1 MGFVCSSEV
10 RSHLI
15 AIGLLVAEIFM
26 FESVNKRTHRRRLDS
41 NPISSTLLP
50 LTFYVK
56 TFFFGGGV
64 GWGGG
69 LKITMG
75 DGLDSG

>member
-1 MGFVCSSEV
+1 MLTGFVCSSEV

-41 NPISSTLLP
+41 NPISSTLSLNSGE
-50 LTFYVK
+50 LKRATF
-56 TFFFGGGV
+56 
-64 GWGGG
+64 
-69 LKITMG
+69 
-75 DGLDSG
+75 